1 MSEDL
6 LSLVKNCSN
15 ESKIKLNIFF
25 KEIMQNQKE
34 VEVEEMQKELELI
47 FNQITD
53 NFPISKV
60 REISKNERSQKEL
73 NTHQYNYGEIVLF

>member
-1 MSEDL
+1 M
-6 LSLVKNCSN
+6 VKNCSN

-34 VEVEEMQKELELI
+34 VEVEELQKELELI
-47 FNQITD
+47 FNKITD